1 MMNLHLRHAI
11 HRTKCTMTGWEVQS
25 KMVAFQRWEKKR
37 FRKKVKHWNAYFQDQ
52 NLITKKE
59 SPPVIDVFIKHKK
72 LLLLSKV
79 EKGCRIENL
88 RLNFCKENR
97 LNPSSTKF
105 LYDGQRI
112 HEDDSP
118 NSLEMVN
125 GDTIEVFH
133 EMRGGG
139 LPQKKQ
145 IWFYWHP
152 KPERTL

>member
-1 MMNLHLRHAI
+1 MECI
-11 HRTKCTMTGWEVQS
+11 FPGS
-25 KMVAFQRWEKKR
+25 KSY
-37 FRKKVKHWNAYFQDQ
+37 N
-52 NLITKKE
+52 KKE
-59 SPPVIDVFIKHKK
+59 SPPVIDVFNKHKK

-88 RLNFCKENR
+88 WLNFCKENR

-139 LPQKKQ
+139 RPLKKNIFGDAIKIQ
-145 IWFYWHP
+145 NILDSVSDCEEKSDSAFY
-152 KPERTL
+152 ENEDDGEQRQSMDLSMESST

>member
-1 MMNLHLRHAI
+1 
-11 HRTKCTMTGWEVQS
+11 
-25 KMVAFQRWEKKR
+25 
-37 FRKKVKHWNAYFQDQ
+37 
-52 NLITKKE
+52 
-59 SPPVIDVFIKHKK
+59 
-72 LLLLSKV
+72 
-79 EKGCRIENL
+79 
-88 RLNFCKENR
+88 LNFCKENR

-139 LPQKKQ
+139 RPQKKN
-145 IWFYWHP
+145 IFGDTI
-152 KPERTL
+152 KI